1 MLLTFNE
8 NKYNNR
14 HILSIKRNYIKILAN
29 LRKIENKLILSKL
42 SKNGLQY
49 STKNSINII
58 IYW

>member
-1 MLLTFNE
+1 M
-8 NKYNNR
+8 
-14 HILSIKRNYIKILAN
+14 KINITTGTSYPLKEIIAN

-49 STKNSINII
+49 NTKNSINII